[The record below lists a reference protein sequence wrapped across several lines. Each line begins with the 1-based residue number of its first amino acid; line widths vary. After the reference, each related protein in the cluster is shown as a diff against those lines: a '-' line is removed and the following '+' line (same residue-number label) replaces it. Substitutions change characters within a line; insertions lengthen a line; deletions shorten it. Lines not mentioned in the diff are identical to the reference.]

1 MRILFVSMSESIHT
15 VRWISQIADE
25 GWDLHLFPSVDQGI
39 THPQLRG
46 VDIHH
51 SFYVHHDKISN
62 VQFHGI
68 PVPTRGLAWK
78 GIGLLRMIN
87 ADYRVRQLNRLIKK
101 IQPDIIQS
109 LEFQAGG
116 YLTYKAKMNYQGV
129 FPPWIATNW
138 GSDIYFFRRDKDHEK
153 KIQELLEACDYYS
166 SECQRDIDLA
176 EKMGFRGRYLPVIPN
191 GGGYDIKTMIEY
203 RQDSRPSDRRVVIV
217 KGYQGWAGRAL
228 VALEAIE
235 SCAEL
240 LQGYD
245 IVVYSGTSLDV
256 KMKVRDIR
264 EKFGIRI
271 SLLPQVSHEELM
283 EVFGRSR
290 IYIGLSISDGISTSL
305 LESMIMGT
313 FPIQSETACAD
324 EWISDGISGFI
335 VPAEDPETTA
345 AAIRRALV
353 DDDLVD
359 QASVINEKIAWKRLD
374 QSVVKPQVIRMYE
387 EIYAENGF

>member
-1 MRILFVSMSESIHT
+1 MSESIHT
-15 VRWISQIADE
+15 ARWVSQIADE

-51 SFYVHHDKISN
+51 SFYVHHEKTPN

-68 PVPTRGLAWK
+68 PVPTRGVAWK
-78 GIGLLRMIN
+78 GIGLLRMID

-109 LEFQAGG
+109 MEFQAGG
-116 YLTYKAKMNYQGV
+116 YLTYKAKMSYRGT

-153 KIQELLEACDYYS
+153 KIRELLGACDYYS

-191 GGGYDIKTMIEY
+191 GGGYDVKTMIEY
-203 RQDSRPSDRRVVIV
+203 RRDSRPSDRRIVIV

-228 VALEAIE
+228 IALEAVE

-240 LQGYD
+240 LQGYE
-245 IVVYSGTSLDV
+245 IVVYSGTSPNV
-256 KMKVRDIR
+256 KMKVQNLR
-264 EKFGIRI
+264 EKSGIQI
-271 SLLPQVSHEELM
+271 SLLPQVSHEDLM
-283 EVFGRSR
+283 KLFGRSR

-305 LESMIMGT
+305 LESMIMGA
-313 FPIQSETACAD
+313 FPIQSETACGD
-324 EWISDGISGFI
+324 EWISDGVSGFI
-335 VPAEDPETTA
+335 VPAEDPEAIA
-345 AAIRRALV
+345 AALRRALT

-359 QASVINEKIAWKRLD
+359 QASLINENIARQRLD

-387 EIYAENGF
+387 EIYAENRL

>member
-1 MRILFVSMSESIHT
+1 MSESIHT

-39 THPQLRG
+39 THSQLRG

-51 SFYVHHDKISN
+51 SFYVHHEKIPT
-62 VQFHGI
+62 VRFHGI
-68 PVPTRGLAWK
+68 PVPTRGMAWK
-78 GIGLLRMIN
+78 GIGLQRLID
-87 ADYRVRQLNRLIKK
+87 ADYRVHQLNRLIKK

-116 YLTYKAKMNYQGV
+116 YLTHKAKMNYSGT

-138 GSDIYFFRRDKDHEK
+138 GSDIYFFRRDKDHER
-153 KIQELLEACDYYS
+153 KIRELLEACDYYS
-166 SECQRDIDLA
+166 SECQRDIVLA

-191 GGGYDIKTMIEY
+191 GGGYDVRAMRAYSQEG
-203 RQDSRPSDRRVVIV
+203 RPSDRRIVIV

-228 VALEAIE
+228 VALEAVE

-240 LQGYD
+240 LQGYEV
-245 IVVYSGTSLDV
+245 VVYSGTSPEV
-256 KMKVRDIR
+256 KTKVQNLQ
-264 EKFGIRI
+264 EKSGIQI
-271 SLLPQVSHEELM
+271 SLIPQVSHEELM
-283 EVFGRSR
+283 KLFGRSR

-313 FPIQSETACAD
+313 FPIQSDTACAD

-335 VPAEDPETTA
+335 VPAEDPETIAT
-345 AAIRRALV
+345 AIRRALT

-359 QASVINEKIAWKRLD
+359 RASVINERVAGQRLD

-387 EIYAENGF
+387 EIYAEIGL